1 MVFWGVATGAVAAVM
16 LVAGGED
23 ALAGL
28 QSITIIAGLPFMIIM
43 VMMAVALTKDLNN
56 DPMIVRSRYAKAA
69 VEQAVVEG
77 VSAHGDEF
85 HLAVESA
92 AAGNGVGNKVD
103 TSQIPVMSD
112 EVMDAEATR
121 RS

>member
-1 MVFWGVATGAVAAVM
+1 M

-43 VMMAVALTKDLNN
+43 VLMAVALTKDLNN

-77 VSAHGDEF
+77 VTAHGDEF
-85 HLAVESA
+85 HLAVEPVA
-92 AAGNGVGNKVD
+92 VGTGVGNKVD
-103 TSQIPVMSD
+103 TSTIPAVTN
-112 EVMDAEATR
+112 EVVEAQDAER
-121 RS
+121 VR